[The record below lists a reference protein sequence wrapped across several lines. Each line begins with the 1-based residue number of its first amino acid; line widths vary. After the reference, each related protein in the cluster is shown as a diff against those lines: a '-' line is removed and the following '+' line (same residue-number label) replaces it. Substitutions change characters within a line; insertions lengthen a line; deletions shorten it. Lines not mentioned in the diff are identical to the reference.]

1 MHRKFKS
8 GYFHNNNIK
17 YNLFEISKT
26 KMIKMKLDENDK
38 LTKVSSKNIY
48 NVSVSHEKEKELNHR
63 DNSYKLSNCDYY
75 YTTNDYYDNDYDN
88 DYDYDY

>member
-17 YNLFEISKT
+17 YNKFEISKT
-26 KMIKMKLDENDK
+26 KMIKMKLDEFDT

-48 NVSVSHEKEKELNHR
+48 VVSVSNQKQKELAHR
-63 DNSYKLSNCDYY
+63 DNNYKL
-75 YTTNDYYDNDYDN
+75 TNDDFSDDDYYDYSD
-88 DYDYDY
+88 DYDY